1 MYARTSWL
9 GLVFLLSVFLL
20 PSTALAQGSISGLV
34 KDTTGAVLP
43 GVTVEAASP
52 VLIEKVRTTISD
64 SSGRYQII
72 DLRPGSYTV
81 TFTLPGFNT
90 VKRDGVAIAGSGNA
104 VVDADLRVGALEET
118 VTVTGEAPVVDT
130 QSITQQR
137 VLNSEMVD
145 ALPSARN
152 YFGLA
157 RMIPGTLG
165 GGNDVGGSLI
175 QDVGQSVIAHGSKNV
190 DQRVTV
196 NGVNTMTLQAGGNI
210 GGQTPDV
217 GSASEVTVDTT
228 NLSAD
233 LPTGGV
239 RINFVPKDGGNR
251 FSNSTFLTFAND
263 SMQGDNFSD
272 ELRAAGLGTPNKLVN
287 AFDINESIG
296 GPFKQNKVWFWFST
310 RYNTTENSAPVFA
323 NKFAYDPVNFYKYE
337 PDTSNPGVNKGTQI
351 NSSLRVTWQ
360 ASPRNKI
367 AGTYKADK
375 WCNCPN
381 NISATVSPEAG
392 RDRRFP
398 RLRQEHAE
406 WTSPVNNHVL
416 FEAVGLHLFERWG
429 NMHYRVHDGSL
440 DDPAIE
446 AVLPQLYAIMEQ
458 GGPYAGLNYGVLS
471 NYNNTAV
478 PSFTYRA
485 AMSYV
490 TGSHALKY
498 GFNRTHGYLDENQYT
513 LNPVALRFGAGTV
526 NGVAMPSGVPNL
538 VTERPTY
545 RVKTNLDNDLG
556 FYAQDRWTVSRFT
569 VQGALRFDYFATSVP
584 EQHLGPEAIAP
595 TRNITFPAQ
604 DLISWKDL
612 TYRTGFAY
620 DIFGTGKT
628 ALKVGFNKYL
638 LGQTLNG
645 LGRDPNPIVALPT
658 NATRGWNDYTFGAGD
673 PRSGNYRP
681 DCDIANPLANG
692 ECAQINNLAFGTS
705 TLPSTDRGVP
715 GPDVFDKD
723 LISGFN
729 HRQANWEFSTSVQ
742 HELMP
747 GMALD
752 VGYFRRAWAHF
763 RVTDNL
769 LVSPADYTRFDIVA
783 PSNPNL
789 PGGGGYTIHGF
800 YDVNPA
806 KFGQVRNLNALSDD
820 YGHQYENFNGV
831 DVTVNSRLKNG
842 ITVQAG
848 VSTGKTMEDNCEIVE
863 KLPEM
868 NFFATGVAP
877 AVGTLP
883 ASWRPAEWCHRE
895 SPFLTQFKMYGVYV
909 LPKVDVQVSG
919 SFRSLPG
926 QIGPPAVP
934 PNTDVQVA
942 FTATNAFLN
951 ANSTLGRALAGN
963 SPSVNL
969 QLLEPYTTY
978 LDRRNELDLRFGKVL
993 RFAKQKA
1000 VVSLDVF
1007 NALNSNARITVN
1019 QSYAAYPRP
1028 TEILNARLLKI
1039 SVAYDF

>member
-9 GLVFLLSVFLL
+9 GLVFLLSVLL
-20 PSTALAQGSISGLV
+20 FPSSALAQGSISGLV

-43 GVTVEAASP
+43 GVTIEAASP
-52 VLIEKVRTTISD
+52 VLIEKVRTTVSD

-81 TFTLPGFNT
+81 TFMLPGFNT

-137 VLNSEMVD
+137 VINSEMVD

-251 FSNSTFLTFAND
+251 FSNSTFLTFSNE
-263 SMQGDNFSD
+263 SLQGDNFSD
-272 ELRAAGLGTPNKLVN
+272 ELRTAGLGTPNKLVN

-296 GPFKQNKVWFWFST
+296 GPFKQNKVWFWFSA
-310 RYNTTENSAPVFA
+310 RYNTTENEAPVFS

-337 PDTSNPGVNKGTQI
+337 PDTTQPGVNKGTQI
-351 NSSLRVTWQ
+351 NSSMRVTWQ
-360 ASPRNKI
+360 VSPRNKI

-381 NISATVSPEAG
+381 NISATQSPEAG

-406 WTSPVNNHVL
+406 WTSPINNHVL

-440 DDPAIE
+440 TDPAIE
-446 AVLPQLYAIMEQ
+446 AVLPQLYAVMEQ
-458 GGPYAGLNYGVLS
+458 GGPYAGLNYGVL
-471 NYNNTAV
+471 NAYNNTAV
-478 PSFTYRA
+478 PSWTYRA

-490 TGSHALKY
+490 TGSHAFKY
-498 GFNRTHGYLDENQYT
+498 GFNRTHGYLDEYQYT
-513 LNPVALRFGAGTV
+513 LNPVALRLGAGTV
-526 NGVAMPSGVPNL
+526 NGVALPSGVPNL

-556 FYAQDRWTVSRFT
+556 FYAQDRWTRNRLT

-595 TRNITFPAQ
+595 TRNITFPGQ

-612 TYRTGFAY
+612 SYRSGFAY
-620 DIFGTGKT
+620 DIFGNGKT
-628 ALKVGFNKYL
+628 ALKVAFNKYL

-673 PRSGNYRP
+673 ARSGNFRP
-681 DCDIANPLANG
+681 DCDISNPLANG

-715 GPDVFDKD
+715 GPDVFDPD
-723 LISGFN
+723 LITGFN

-769 LVSPADYTRFDIVA
+769 LASPQDFTRFDIVA

-789 PGGGGYTIHGF
+789 PGGGGYTVHGF
-800 YDVNPA
+800 YDVVPG

-820 YGHQYENFNGV
+820 YGDQFENFNGV
-831 DVTVNSRLKNG
+831 DITVNSRLKNG
-842 ITVQAG
+842 VTLQAG
-848 VSTGKTMEDNCEIVE
+848 LSTGKTMEDNCDIVE

-868 NFFATGVAP
+868 NNFPV

-883 ASWRPAEWCHRE
+883 GSWRPAEWCHRE
-895 SPFLTQFKMYGVYV
+895 SPFLTQFKAYGVYV
-909 LPKVDVQVSG
+909 VPKVEVQVSG

-926 QIGPPAVP
+926 QIGPPALP
-934 PNTDVQVA
+934 PNNDVQVA
-942 FTATNAFLN
+942 FTANNAFLN
-951 ANSTLGRALAGN
+951 TNSTLGRALAGN
-963 SPSVNL
+963 APSVNL
-969 QLLEPYTTY
+969 QLLEPYTVY

-993 RFAKQKA
+993 KFNRHRA
-1000 VVSLDVF
+1000 VVSVDVF

-1028 TEILNARLLKI
+1028 TEILNARLLKF

>member
-1 MYARTSWL
+1 MRARTSWFR
-9 GLVFLLSVFLL
+9 LVFLLSVILL
-20 PSTALAQGSISGLV
+20 PSQALAQGTIGGTV

-64 SSGRYQII
+64 GSGRYQII
-72 DLRPGSYTV
+72 DLRPGTYTV

-90 VKRDGVAIAGSGNA
+90 VKRDAVAVAGSGTVA
-104 VVDADLRVGALEET
+104 VDADLRVGALEET
-118 VTVTGEAPVVDT
+118 VTVTGETPVVDT

-165 GGNDVGGSLI
+165 GGNDVGGSLV
-175 QDVGQSVIAHGSKNV
+175 QDVGQSVVVHGSRNV

-196 NGVNTMTLQAGGNI
+196 NGVSTMTLQAGGNI

-217 GSASEVTVDTT
+217 GSASEVTVDT
-228 NLSAD
+228 NSLSAD

-251 FSNSTFLTFAND
+251 FSNSTFLTFSNE
-263 SMQGDNFSD
+263 SLQGDNFSD
-272 ELRAAGLGTPNKLVN
+272 ELRTAGLGTPNKLVS
-287 AFDINESIG
+287 AFDINESLG
-296 GPFKQNKVWFWFST
+296 GPFKQNKLWFWFST
-310 RYNTTENSAPVFA
+310 RYNKTENEAPVFA
-323 NKFAYDPVNFYKYE
+323 NKFAYDPVNFYRYE
-337 PDTSNPGVNKGTQI
+337 ADTAKPGVNKGTQL
-351 NSSLRVTWQ
+351 NSSLRLTWQ
-360 ASPRNKI
+360 VTPRNKI

-381 NISATVSPEAG
+381 NISATISPEAG

-398 RLRQEHAE
+398 RLRQEHGE
-406 WTSPVNNHVL
+406 WTSPINNHVL

-440 DDPAIE
+440 TDSAIE
-446 AVLPQLYAIMEQ
+446 SVLPQLYAIMEQ
-458 GGPYAGLNYGVLS
+458 GGPNAGLNYGILS

-478 PSFTYRA
+478 PSWTYRA

-490 TGSHALKY
+490 TGSHAFKF
-498 GFNRTHGYLDENQYT
+498 GFNRTHGYLDEYQYT
-513 LNPVALRFGAGTV
+513 LNPIALRF
-526 NGVAMPSGVPNL
+526 NNGVPNL

-545 RVKTNLDNDLG
+545 RVITNLDNDLG
-556 FYAQDRWTVSRFT
+556 FYAQDRWTVNRWT
-569 VQGALRFDYFATSVP
+569 VQGAIRFDYFATSSP

-595 TRNITFPAQ
+595 NRNITFPAQ
-604 DLISWKDL
+604 KAISWKDL
-612 TYRTGFAY
+612 TYRSGFAY
-620 DIFGTGKT
+620 DVFGNGKT
-628 ALKVGFNKYL
+628 ALKVAFNKYL

-658 NATRGWNDYTFGAGD
+658 NATRGWNDQTFGPGD
-673 PRSGNYRP
+673 PRSGNFRP
-681 DCDIANPLANG
+681 DCDFANPLTNG
-692 ECAQINNLAFGTS
+692 ECAQINNLAFGAS
-705 TLPSTDRGVP
+705 VLPSTNPGVP
-715 GPDVFDKD
+715 GPDLFDKD

-729 HRQANWEFSTSVQ
+729 HRQANWEFSSSVQ

-783 PSNPNL
+783 PANPNL

-800 YDVNPA
+800 YDVVPG
-806 KFGQVRNLNALSDD
+806 KFGQVRNLNALSDA
-820 YGHQYENFNGV
+820 YGDQFENWNGV
-831 DVTVNSRLKNG
+831 DITVNSRMKNG
-842 ITVQAG
+842 ITLQAG
-848 VSTGKTMEDNCEIVE
+848 LSTGKTMEDNCDIVDE
-863 KLPEM
+863 LPEM
-868 NFFATGVAP
+868 NFFPTGTTP
-877 AVGTLP
+877 AVTGGTLP
-883 ASWRPAEWCHRE
+883 ASWRAAEWCHRE
-895 SPFLTQFKMYGVYV
+895 SPFLTQFKAYGVYIV
-909 LPKVDVQVSG
+909 PKVEVQVSG

-926 QIGPPAVP
+926 QIGPPAIP
-934 PNTDVQVA
+934 PSNEVQVA
-942 FTATNAFLN
+942 LTATNAFL
-951 ANSTLGRALAGN
+951 ATNSTLGRALSGGTPN
-963 SPSVNL
+963 VNL

-993 RFAKQKA
+993 RFSNQRA
-1000 VVSLDVF
+1000 VLSVDVF

-1028 TEILNARLLKI
+1028 TEILNARLVKFSI
-1039 SVAYDF
+1039 AYDF

>member
-1 MYARTSWL
+1 
-9 GLVFLLSVFLL
+9 
-20 PSTALAQGSISGLV
+20 
-34 KDTTGAVLP
+34 
-43 GVTVEAASP
+43 
-52 VLIEKVRTTISD
+52 
-64 SSGRYQII
+64 
-72 DLRPGSYTV
+72 
-81 TFTLPGFNT
+81 
-90 VKRDGVAIAGSGNA
+90 
-104 VVDADLRVGALEET
+104 
-118 VTVTGEAPVVDT
+118 
-130 QSITQQR
+130 
-137 VLNSEMVD
+137 MVD

-165 GGNDVGGSLI
+165 GGNGVGGSLI
-175 QDVGQSVIAHGSKNV
+175 QDVGESVIAHGSRNV

-196 NGVNTMTLQAGGNI
+196 NGVSTMTLQAGGNI

-239 RINFVPKDGGNR
+239 RINFVPKDGGNK
-251 FSNSTFLTFAND
+251 FSNSTFLTFANE
-263 SMQGDNFSD
+263 SLQGDNFSD
-272 ELRAAGLGTPNKLVN
+272 ELRTAGLGTPNKLVN

-310 RYNTTENSAPVFA
+310 RYNTTENEAPVFS
-323 NKFAYDPVNFYKYE
+323 NKYAYDLANFWRYE
-337 PDTSNPGVNKGTQI
+337 PDTAKPGVNKGTQV
-351 NSSLRVTWQ
+351 NTSLRLTWQ
-360 ASPRNKI
+360 VSPRNKI

-406 WTSPVNNHVL
+406 WTSPINNHVL

-446 AVLPQLYAIMEQ
+446 DVLPKLNAILEQ

-478 PSFTYRA
+478 PSWTYRA

-490 TGSHALKY
+490 TGSHAIKF
-498 GFNRTHGYLDENQYT
+498 GFNRAHGYLDENQYT
-513 LNPVALRFGAGTV
+513 LNPIAYRFS
-526 NGVAMPSGVPNL
+526 NGVPNQL
-538 VTERPTY
+538 TERATY
-545 RVKTNLDNDLG
+545 HVKTNLDNDLG
-556 FYAQDRWTVSRFT
+556 LYVQDKWTVSRLT
-569 VQGALRFDYFATSVP
+569 VQGALRFDYFGTSVP
-584 EQHLGPEAIAP
+584 EQHLGPEPIAP
-595 TRNITFPAQ
+595 TRDITFPAQ
-604 DLISWKDL
+604 DIISWKDL

-620 DIFGTGKT
+620 DLFGTGKT
-628 ALKVGFNKYL
+628 ALKVAFNKYL

-645 LGRDPNPIVALPT
+645 LGRDPNPIVALPLT
-658 NATRGWNDYTFGAGD
+658 VTRTWNDVTFGAGD
-673 PRSGNYRP
+673 PRSSNYRP
-681 DCDIANPLANG
+681 DCDLVNPLANG
-692 ECAQINNLAFGTS
+692 ECAQISNLAFGGTVP
-705 TLPSTDRGVP
+705 PSTNRDVP
-715 GPDVFDKD
+715 GPDLFDKD

-729 HRQANWEFSTSVQ
+729 HRQTNWEFSTSVQ

-747 GMALD
+747 GMGLD

-769 LVSPADYTRFDIVA
+769 LLAPEDFTRFNIVA
-783 PSNPNL
+783 PVDSRL
-789 PGGGGYTIHGF
+789 PDGGGYTMSGF

-806 KFGQVRNLNALSDD
+806 KFGQVRNLNALSDK
-820 YGHQYENFNGV
+820 YGNQFENWNGV

-842 ITVQAG
+842 ITLQAG
-848 VSTGKTMEDNCEIVE
+848 MSTGKNMEDNCEIVA

-868 NFFATGVAP
+868 NNFAA

-883 ASWRPAEWCHRE
+883 ASWRAAEFCHRE
-895 SPFLTQFKMYGVYV
+895 SPFLTQFKAYGVYV
-909 LPKVDVQVSG
+909 VPKIEVQVAG

-934 PNTDVQVA
+934 PNNDVNVVL
-942 FTATNAFLN
+942 TATNAFL
-951 ANSTLGRALAGN
+951 ATNSTLGRTLAGN
-963 SPSVNL
+963 AASINL

-978 LDRRNELDLRFGKVL
+978 LDRRNEIDLRFGKIV
-993 RFAKQKA
+993 RFAKQRA
-1000 VVSLDVF
+1000 VLSVDIF

-1019 QSYAAYPRP
+1019 QSFAVYPRP
-1028 TEILNARLLKI
+1028 TEILNARLVKF
-1039 SVAYDF
+1039 SVNYDF

>member
-1 MYARTSWL
+1 MYARTSWTK
-9 GLVFLLSVFLL
+9 LVFLLSILL
-20 PSTALAQGSISGLV
+20 IPSVVVAQGSIAGLV
-34 KDTTGAVLP
+34 KDSSGAVLP
-43 GVTVEAASP
+43 GVTIEAASP

-64 SSGRYQII
+64 SSGRFQIV
-72 DLRPGSYTV
+72 DLRPGTYTV
-81 TFTLPGFNT
+81 TFALPGFNT
-90 VKRDGVAIAGSGNA
+90 VKREGITLAGSANA
-104 VVDADLRVGALEET
+104 TVDADMRVGSLEET

-130 QSITQQR
+130 STLTQQR
-137 VLNSEMVD
+137 VLSSDAID

-175 QDVGQSVIAHGSKNV
+175 QDVGQSVIVHGSKNV

-196 NGVNTMTLQAGGNI
+196 NGVSTMTLQAGGNI

-217 GSASEVTVDTT
+217 GSASEVTVDT
-228 NLSAD
+228 NSLSAD

-251 FSNSTFLTFAND
+251 FSNSTFLTFANEG
-263 SMQGDNFSD
+263 MQGDNFSD
-272 ELRAAGLGTPNKLVN
+272 ELRAAGLVTPNKLVN
-287 AFDINESIG
+287 AFDINESLG
-296 GPFKQNKVWFWFST
+296 GPFKQNKVWFWFSA
-310 RYNTTENSAPVFA
+310 RYNTTENEVPVFT
-323 NKFAYDPVNFYKYE
+323 NKYAYDPVNFWRYE
-337 PDTSNPGVNKGTQI
+337 PTTTPGANQGTQI

-360 ASPRNKI
+360 VSPRNKI

-416 FEAVGLHLFERWG
+416 LEAVGLHLFERWG

-446 AVLPQLYAIMEQ
+446 AVLPQMYAILEQ
-458 GGPYAGLNYGVLS
+458 STGLNYGILS

-490 TGSHALKY
+490 TGSHAVKY

-513 LNPVALRFGAGTV
+513 LNPLAYRF
-526 NGVAMPSGVPNL
+526 NNGVPNQI
-538 VTERPTY
+538 TERATY
-545 RVKTNLDNDLG
+545 HVKTNLDNDLG
-556 FYAQDRWTVSRFT
+556 LYVQDKWTVNRWT

-584 EQHLGPEAIAP
+584 EQHLGPEPIAP
-595 TRNITFPAQ
+595 TRDITFPAQ
-604 DLISWKDL
+604 DIISWKDL
-612 TYRTGFAY
+612 TYRSGFAY

-628 ALKVGFNKYL
+628 ALKVSFNKYL

-645 LGRDPNPIVALPT
+645 LGRDPNPIVALPLT
-658 NATRGWNDYTFGAGD
+658 VTRTWTDANRDYV
-673 PRSGNYRP
+673 PQ
-681 DCDIANPLANG
+681 CDIASPLANG
-692 ECAQINNLAFGTS
+692 ECAQISNLAFGGS
-705 TLPSTDRGVP
+705 VPPSTNRDVP
-715 GPDVFDKD
+715 GPDLFDKD

-729 HRQANWEFSTSVQ
+729 HRQTNWEFSTSVQ

-769 LVSPADYTRFDIVA
+769 LQAPEDFTRFDIVA
-783 PSNPNL
+783 PVDPRLPN
-789 PGGGGYTIHGF
+789 GGGYTVSGF
-800 YDVNPA
+800 YDVNPS
-806 KFGQVRNLNALSDD
+806 KFGLVRNLNALSDE

-842 ITVQAG
+842 ITLQAG
-848 VSTGKTMEDNCEIVE
+848 MSTGKTMEDNCEIVA

-883 ASWRPAEWCHRE
+883 ASWRPAQWCPRE
-895 SPFLTQFKMYGVYV
+895 SPFLTQFKAYGVYV
-909 LPKVDVQVSG
+909 VPKVEVQVSG

-926 QIGPPAVP
+926 QLGPPALP

-942 FTATNAFLN
+942 YTATNAFL
-951 ANSTLGRALAGN
+951 ATNSTLGRALAGGAAN
-963 SPSVNL
+963 ISL
-969 QLLEPYTTY
+969 QLLEPYTEY

-993 RFAKQKA
+993 RFAKQRA
-1000 VVSLDVF
+1000 VVSVDLF

-1019 QSYAAYPRP
+1019 QAYAAYPRP
-1028 TEILNARLLKI
+1028 TEILNARLVKF
-1039 SVAYDF
+1039 SVSYDF

>member
-9 GLVFLLSVFLL
+9 GLVFLLSTLL
-20 PSTALAQGSISGLV
+20 ISTTAFAQGSIGGLV
-34 KDTTGAVLP
+34 KDSSGAVLP

-64 SSGRYQII
+64 SSGRYQIV
-72 DLRPGSYTV
+72 DLRPGTYTV

-90 VKRDGVAIAGSGNA
+90 SKRDGVTVAGSGNVA
-104 VVDADLRVGALEET
+104 IDADLRVGALEET

-137 VLNSEMVD
+137 VLNAEMVD

-175 QDVGQSVIAHGSKNV
+175 QDVGQSVVVHGSRNV

-196 NGVNTMTLQAGGNI
+196 NGVSTMTLQAGGNI

-217 GSASEVTVDTT
+217 GSASEVTVDT
-228 NLSAD
+228 NSLSAD
-233 LPTGGV
+233 MATGGV

-251 FSNSTFLTFAND
+251 FSNSTFLTFANE
-263 SMQGDNFSD
+263 SLQGDNFSD
-272 ELRAAGLGTPNKLVN
+272 ELRTAGLVAPNKLVN
-287 AFDINESIG
+287 AFDVNESLG

-310 RYNTTENSAPVFA
+310 RYNTTENEVPVFT
-323 NKFAYDPVNFYKYE
+323 NRYAYDPANFWRYE
-337 PDTSNPGVNKGTQI
+337 PTTTPGVNKGTQI

-360 ASPRNKI
+360 VSPRNKI

-406 WTSPVNNHVL
+406 WTSPINNHVL

-429 NMHYRVHDGSL
+429 NMHYRVNDGSL

-446 AVLPQLYAIMEQ
+446 DVLPQMYAILEQ
-458 GGPYAGLNYGVLS
+458 GGPYAGLNYGILS

-478 PSFTYRA
+478 PSWTYRA

-490 TGSHALKY
+490 TGSHAIKY

-513 LNPVALRFGAGTV
+513 LNPVAYRF
-526 NGVAMPSGVPNL
+526 NNGVPNL
-538 VTERPTY
+538 ITERATY

-556 FYAQDRWTVSRFT
+556 FYAQDRWTVGRWT
-569 VQGALRFDYFATSVP
+569 MQGALRFDYFSTSVP
-584 EQHLGPEAIAP
+584 EQHLGPEPITP
-595 TRNITFPAQ
+595 NRNITFPAQ
-604 DLISWKDL
+604 DIISWQDL
-612 TYRTGFAY
+612 TYRSAFAY
-620 DIFGTGKT
+620 DIFGNGKT
-628 ALKVGFNKYL
+628 ALKVAFNKYL

-658 NATRGWNDYTFGAGD
+658 AVTRTWTDANRDYV
-673 PRSGNYRP
+673 PQ
-681 DCDIANPLANG
+681 CDLVNPGANG
-692 ECAQINNLAFGTS
+692 ECAQISNPAFGTA
-705 TLPSTDRGVP
+705 VP
-715 GPDVFDKD
+715 ADVFDKD

-742 HELMP
+742 HELTP

-763 RVTDNL
+763 RVTDNI
-769 LVSPADYTRFDIVA
+769 LVGPEDFTRFDIVA

-800 YDVNPA
+800 YDVVPG
-806 KFGQVRNLNALSDD
+806 KFGQVRNVNYLSDNF
-820 YGHQYENFNGV
+820 GSQFENFNGV
-831 DVTVNSRLKNG
+831 DVTINSRLKNG
-842 ITVQAG
+842 VTVQAG
-848 VSTGKTMEDNCEIVE
+848 MSTGKTMEDNCEIVE

-868 NFFATGVAP
+868 NNFTA

-883 ASWRPAEWCHRE
+883 GSWRPAEWCHRE
-895 SPFLTQFKMYGVYV
+895 SPFLTQFKAYGVYIV
-909 LPKVDVQVSG
+909 PKIEVQVAG
-919 SFRSLPG
+919 SFRNLPG
-926 QIGPPAVP
+926 QIGPPALP

-942 FTATNAFLN
+942 LAATNAFLTT
-951 ANSTLGRALAGN
+951 NSTLGRALSGGAAN
-963 SPSVNL
+963 VSL
-969 QLLEPYTTY
+969 QLLEPYTEY
-978 LDRRNELDLRFGKVL
+978 LDRRNELDLRFGKIL
-993 RFAKQKA
+993 RFSGQRA
-1000 VVSLDVF
+1000 VVSVDVY

-1028 TEILNARLLKI
+1028 TEILNARLVKF
-1039 SVAYDF
+1039 SVNYDF